1 MEVRELIEFWVS
13 GKYRNAPVTL
23 DWIEANLQPLNELNA
38 TYDKFTYNLAI
49 AEGVQLDFV
58 GSLVVLPRLNV
69 EKTVPF
75 FGWEGQPES
84 GGFDVTPW
92 YDPFTIGLEPLDDE
106 SYRTAIYLK
115 IIKNTSDGTIEDSI
129 LSAVTLLGQPVEL
142 YEDIP
147 NDQMG
152 FIYDDDLS
160 ASARKIMIL
169 YDLAVYP
176 ATSEFLGYQKRG
188 SGIWEK

>member
-1 MEVRELIEFWVS
+1 MAVRDLIEFWVS
-13 GKYRNAPVTL
+13 GRYRNAPVTI
-23 DWIEANLQPLNELNA
+23 DWMEATLQPINELND
-38 TYDKFTYNLAI
+38 TYNKFTYNLAI
-49 AEGVQLDFV
+49 ADGVQLDFI
-58 GSLVVLPRLNV
+58 GSLVVIPRLNV
-69 EKTVPF
+69 EKSVKF
-75 FGWEGQPES
+75 FGWEEQPDS

-129 LSAVTLLGQPVEL
+129 LSAVTLLGQQVEL
-142 YEDIP
+142 YEDII
-147 NDQMG
+147 NDKMG

-160 ASARKIMIL
+160 VSTRKIMIL

>member
-1 MEVRELIEFWVS
+1 MAVRDLIEFWVS
-13 GKYRNAPVTL
+13 GKYRNSPVTL

-49 AEGVQLDFV
+49 ADGVQLDFV
-58 GSLVVLPRLNV
+58 GSLVVLPRLNI

-75 FGWEGQPES
+75 FGWENQPDS

-92 YDPFTIGLEPLDDE
+92 YDPFNIGLEPLDDE

-129 LSAVTLLGQPVEL
+129 LSAVTLLSQQVEL
-142 YEDIP
+142 FEDIP
-147 NDQMG
+147 NDKMG

-160 ASARKIMIL
+160 ASTRKIMIL